1 MRASGQAGKQ
11 LWERGHVDVRTVY
24 LDHAA
29 TTPVHPKVLEEMMP
43 YFSVKFGNPSN
54 LHDVGREAKNAVE
67 EARARTAAFIGAK
80 PEEIYFTASGAESN
94 NFAVKG
100 LAQANSQK
108 GKHLIVSQ
116 LEHFSVLHPVKTL
129 EKAGFTVTYLPTDQ
143 TGLVDPDDVAK
154 AITKDTILVSVMH
167 ANNEIG
173 TIEPIAEI
181 AKITREKGVLFHTD
195 AVASAGWIPV
205 NVLDLGVDALSLSG
219 HQFYGPK
226 GAAALFVRKG
236 VRIKPQIE
244 GGIQEDG
251 RRAGTENVPAIV
263 GLGKA
268 AELAAAEG
276 ERRRDHTQVLRDLL
290 QKGLQERIDHLVV
303 NGHPTSRLPHNLNV
317 SMWYVEGESM
327 LLFLNMEG
335 ISVSSGSACTSR
347 SLKASHVLT
356 CIGTDAAVANG
367 TLLMTLGTGTTA
379 EDVAYVTEKLPPI
392 VQRLREMSPLY
403 EDMIKQEKAR

>member
-1 MRASGQAGKQ
+1 MLIMRK
-11 LWERGHVDVRTVY
+11 VY

-29 TTPVHPKVLEEMMP
+29 TTPTHPKVVEEMLP
-43 YFSVKFGNPSN
+43 YFTAKFGNPSN
-54 LHDVGREAKNAVE
+54 LHDIGREAKNAVE
-67 EARARTAAFIGAK
+67 EARTKTAALIGAK
-80 PEEIYFTASGAESN
+80 PEEIFFTSSGAESN

-108 GKHLIVSQ
+108 GKHIIVSQ

-129 EKAGFTVTYLPTDQ
+129 EKAGFTVTALPTDKQ
-143 TGLVDPDDVAK
+143 GIVDPADVAK
-154 AITKDTILVSVMH
+154 AITKETVLVSIMH

-173 TIEPIAEI
+173 SIEPIEEI
-181 AKITREKGVLFHTD
+181 SKITREKGVLFHTD
-195 AVASAGWIPV
+195 AVATVGWIPV
-205 NVLDLGVDALSLSG
+205 NVASLGVDALSLSG

-226 GAAALFVRKG
+226 GVGALYVRKG

-251 RRAGTENVPAIV
+251 RRSGTENVPGIV

-268 AELAAAEG
+268 CELAMGDLSNRVTTVTA
-276 ERRRDHTQVLRDLL
+276 LRDRL
-290 QKGLQERIDHLVV
+290 QKGLVEKIDHVV
-303 NGHPTSRLPHNLNV
+303 INGHPTKRLPQNLNM

-327 LLFLNMEG
+327 LLFLNMQG

-347 SLKASHVLT
+347 SLKSSHVLS

-367 TLLMTLGTGTTA
+367 TLLMSLGMGNTT
-379 EDVAYVTEKLPPI
+379 EDIDYVIQALPPI

>member
-1 MRASGQAGKQ
+1 MLNMRK
-11 LWERGHVDVRTVY
+11 VY

-29 TTPVHPKVLEEMMP
+29 TTPTHPKVVEEMMP
-43 YFSVKFGNPSN
+43 YFTVKFGNPSN
-54 LHDVGREAKNAVE
+54 LHDIGREAKNAVE
-67 EARARTAAFIGAK
+67 DARTKTAALIGAK
-80 PEEIYFTASGAESN
+80 PEEIFFTASGAESN

-108 GKHLIVSQ
+108 GKHIIVSQ
-116 LEHFSVLHPVKTL
+116 IEHFSVLHPVKTL
-129 EKAGFTVTYLPTDQ
+129 EKAGFTVTALPTDHY
-143 TGLVDPDDVAK
+143 GIVDPADVAK
-154 AITKDTILVSVMH
+154 AITKETVLVSIMH

-173 TIEPIAEI
+173 SIEPIEEI
-181 AKITREKGVLFHTD
+181 SKITKEKGVLFHTD
-195 AVASAGWIPV
+195 AVATVGWIPV
-205 NVLDLGVDALSLSG
+205 NVASLGVDSLSLSG

-226 GAAALFVRKG
+226 GVGALYVRKG

-251 RRAGTENVPAIV
+251 RRSGTENVPGIV

-268 AELAAAEG
+268 AELAMADLSN
-276 ERRRDHTQVLRDLL
+276 RVSTLTTLRNRL
-290 QKGLQERIDHLVV
+290 QKGLVEKIDHVV
-303 NGHPTSRLPHNLNV
+303 INGHPTKRLPQNLNM

-327 LLFLNMEG
+327 LLFLNMQG

-347 SLKASHVLT
+347 SLKSSHVLT

-367 TLLMTLGTGTTA
+367 TLLMSLGMGNTA
-379 EDVAYVTEKLPPI
+379 EDIDYVIQALPPI

>member
-1 MRASGQAGKQ
+1 MRK
-11 LWERGHVDVRTVY
+11 VY

-29 TTPVHPKVLEEMMP
+29 TTPVHPKVLEAMLP
-43 YFSVKFGNPSN
+43 YFSNKFGNPSN
-54 LHDVGREAKNAVE
+54 LHDVGREAKDAVE
-67 EARARTAAFIGAK
+67 EARAKTAALINVK

-100 LAQANSQK
+100 LVQANSQK
-108 GKHLIVSQ
+108 GKHIIVSQ

-129 EKAGFTVTYLPTDQ
+129 EKSGFSVTYLETDK
-143 TGLVDPDDVAK
+143 TGLVDPADVAK
-154 AITKDTILVSVMH
+154 AITKDTVLVSIMH

-173 TIEPIAEI
+173 TIEPIEEI
-181 AKITREKGVLFHTD
+181 GKITKEKGVLFHTD
-195 AVASAGWIPV
+195 AVASVGWVPV
-205 NVLDLGVDALSLSG
+205 DVKALGVDALSLSG

-226 GAAALFVRKG
+226 GAAAFYVRKG

-263 GLGKA
+263 GLGNA
-268 AELAAAEG
+268 AELAAAEVP
-276 ERRRDHTQVLRDLL
+276 RRMSYLASLRDRL
-290 QKGLQERIDHLVV
+290 QNGLREKIDHLVI
-303 NGHPTSRLPHNLNV
+303 NGHPTRRLPHNLNV

-335 ISVSSGSACTSR
+335 VSVSSGSACTSR
-347 SLKASHVLT
+347 SLKVSHVLT

-367 TLLMTLGTGTTA
+367 TLLMSLGMGNTA
-379 EDVAYVTEKLPPI
+379 EDIDYVIEKLPPI
-392 VQRLREMSPLY
+392 VQRLRDMSPLY
-403 EDMIKQEKAR
+403 EDMIKQEKVR

>member
-1 MRASGQAGKQ
+1 MRK
-11 LWERGHVDVRTVY
+11 VY

-29 TTPVHPKVLEEMMP
+29 TTPTHPKVVEEMMP
-43 YFSVKFGNPSN
+43 YFTVKFGNPSN
-54 LHDVGREAKNAVE
+54 LHDIGREAKNAVE
-67 EARARTAAFIGAK
+67 DARTKTAALIGAK
-80 PEEIYFTASGAESN
+80 PEEIFFTASGAESN

-108 GKHLIVSQ
+108 GKHIIVSQ
-116 LEHFSVLHPVKTL
+116 IEHFSVLHPVKTL
-129 EKAGFTVTYLPTDQ
+129 EKAGFTVTALPTDHY
-143 TGLVDPDDVAK
+143 GIVDPADVAK
-154 AITKDTILVSVMH
+154 AITKETVLVSIMH

-173 TIEPIAEI
+173 SIEPIEEI
-181 AKITREKGVLFHTD
+181 SKITKEKGVLFHTD
-195 AVASAGWIPV
+195 AVATVGWIPV
-205 NVLDLGVDALSLSG
+205 NVASLGVDSLSLSG

-226 GAAALFVRKG
+226 GVGALYVRKG

-251 RRAGTENVPAIV
+251 RRSGTENVPGIV

-268 AELAAAEG
+268 AELAMADLSN
-276 ERRRDHTQVLRDLL
+276 RVSTLTTLRNRL
-290 QKGLQERIDHLVV
+290 QKGLVEKIDHVV
-303 NGHPTSRLPHNLNV
+303 INGHPTKRLPQNLNM

-327 LLFLNMEG
+327 LLFLNMQG

-347 SLKASHVLT
+347 SLKSSHVLT

-367 TLLMTLGTGTTA
+367 TLLMSLGMGNTA
-379 EDVAYVTEKLPPI
+379 EDIDYVIQALPPI

>member
-1 MRASGQAGKQ
+1 M
-11 LWERGHVDVRTVY
+11 RTVY

-29 TTPVHPKVLEEMMP
+29 TTPVHPKVLEAMLP
-43 YFSVKFGNPSN
+43 YFSGTFGNPSN
-54 LHDVGREAKNAVE
+54 LHDIGREAKNAVE
-67 EARARTAAFIGAK
+67 EARAKTAALVGAT
-80 PEEIYFTASGAESN
+80 PGEIYFTSSGAESN
-94 NFAVKG
+94 NFALKG

-108 GKHLIVSQ
+108 GKHIIVSQ
-116 LEHFSVLHPVKTL
+116 IEHFSILHPAKTL
-129 EKAGFTVTYLPTDQ
+129 EKSGFTVTYLPTDKE
-143 TGLVDPDDVAK
+143 GLVNPDDVAK
-154 AITKDTILVSVMH
+154 AITKDTILVSIMH

-173 TIEPIAEI
+173 TIEPIEAI
-181 AKITREKGVLFHTD
+181 SKITREKGILFHTD
-195 AVASAGWIPV
+195 AVATTGWIPV
-205 NVLDLGVDALSLSG
+205 NVGTLGVDALSFSG

-251 RRAGTENVPAIV
+251 RRAGTENVPALV

-268 AELAAAEG
+268 AELAAAEVG
-276 ERRRDHTQVLRDLL
+276 NRMKYTSQLRDKL
-290 QKGLQERIDHLVV
+290 QKGLQDRIEDMVI
-303 NGHPTSRLPHNLNV
+303 NGHPVSRLPHNLNV
-317 SMWYVEGESM
+317 SFWYVEGESM

-347 SLKASHVLT
+347 SLKSSHVLT

-367 TLLMTLGTGTTA
+367 TLLMTLGMGNSA
-379 EDVAYVTEKLPPI
+379 EDIDYVIEKLPPI

-403 EDMIKQEKAR
+403 EDMMKKKKAAAR

>member
-1 MRASGQAGKQ
+1 MLIMRK
-11 LWERGHVDVRTVY
+11 VY

-29 TTPVHPKVLEEMMP
+29 TTPTHPKVVEEMMP
-43 YFSVKFGNPSN
+43 YFTVKFGNPSN
-54 LHDVGREAKNAVE
+54 LHDIGREAKNAVE
-67 EARARTAAFIGAK
+67 EARTKTAALIGAK
-80 PEEIYFTASGAESN
+80 PEEIFFTSSGAESN
-94 NFAVKG
+94 NFALKG

-108 GKHLIVSQ
+108 GKHIIVSQ
-116 LEHFSVLHPVKTL
+116 IEHFSVLHPVKTL
-129 EKAGFTVTYLPTDQ
+129 EKAGFTVTALPTDQ
-143 TGLVDPDDVAK
+143 YGIVDPADVAK
-154 AITKDTILVSVMH
+154 AITKETVLVSIMH

-173 TIEPIAEI
+173 SIEPIEEI
-181 AKITREKGVLFHTD
+181 SKITKEKGVLFHTD
-195 AVASAGWIPV
+195 AVATVGWIPV
-205 NVLDLGVDALSLSG
+205 NVSSLGVDSLSLSG

-226 GAAALFVRKG
+226 GVGALYVRKG

-251 RRAGTENVPAIV
+251 RRSGTENVPGIV

-268 AELAAAEG
+268 AELAMAEISN
-276 ERRRDHTQVLRDLL
+276 RVITLTALRDRL
-290 QKGLQERIDHLVV
+290 QKGLVEKIDHVV
-303 NGHPTSRLPHNLNV
+303 INGHPTKRLPQNLNM

-327 LLFLNMEG
+327 LLFLNMQG

-347 SLKASHVLT
+347 SLKSSHVLT

-367 TLLMTLGTGTTA
+367 TLLMSLGMGNTA
-379 EDVAYVTEKLPPI
+379 EDIDYVINALPPI